1 MPLVN
6 QGNSLAVIHN
16 SSFCIDYNR
25 EANVEISIHHTASDN
40 TINRF
45 YTIHPNAQVR
55 IEIDDEIKEFLGT
68 KSGWVSVKSDNP
80 FVNCWYFEFND
91 TGIMGGDHSF

>member
-6 QGNSLAVIHN
+6 QGNSLAVIQN
-16 SSFCIDYNR
+16 SSFCKDYNK
-25 EANVEISIHHTASDN
+25 EANVEISIHHTASYN
-40 TINRF
+40 TINRSC
-45 YTIHPNAQVR
+45 TIKPNAQIR
-55 IEIDDEIKEFLGT
+55 IEIDDEIEEFLGK
-68 KSGWVSVKSDNP
+68 KSGWVTVNSDNP

>member
-1 MPLVN
+1 MFSIITHIKLSVLRG
-6 QGNSLAVIHN
+6 GN
-16 SSFCIDYNR
+16 
-25 EANVEISIHHTASDN
+25 
-40 TINRF
+40 
-45 YTIHPNAQVR
+45 TIHPNAQIR